1 MRTLLIIIGLVLLA
15 GGIWILLGHA
25 SVPQTDTLVQIGS
38 AKLQSTHD
46 KALPHW
52 AGYAGIV
59 VGLAVAAAGLF
70 RRR

>member
-1 MRTLLIIIGLVLLA
+1 MRIGLIVIGLLLLA
-15 GGIWILLGHA
+15 GGIWIVAGHA

-38 AKLQSTHD
+38 AKLQSTHE
-46 KALPHW
+46 KALPAW

-59 VGLAVAAAGLF
+59 VGLIVAAAGIF